1 MSIRKTITTKAN
13 RLISMAVN
21 SVAQK
26 GSERFLGAESADA
39 LRLLARQMGAEGI
52 VLLKN
57 EKQTLP
63 LPQDKTVSVFG
74 RVQVDTFYVGYGSGG
89 DVNAPYKVS
98 ILEGLRNCEKIRI
111 NEELAAVYEDWSRS
125 HPVDEGYWGHW
136 PMCFDEMPVSEKLVR
151 QSAAKGDTALVVIG
165 RAAGEDRENTLTE
178 GSYYLTKEER
188 SLLDAV
194 TAAFDKVAVLLNV
207 GSILD
212 MHWLED
218 YGDAIS
224 AVCYIW
230 QNGMETGNSV
240 ADVLCGDVTPSG
252 CLCDTIARRY
262 EDYPSSAH
270 FGGKAYNEY
279 VEDVFV
285 GYRFFETFA
294 PSRVLFPFGFGL
306 SYTTFS
312 ISVTQTRISGDD
324 CRVWVKVKNTGN
336 TYSGKRT
343 VQLYL
348 QKPQGVL
355 SQPERMLVAFEKTQT
370 LQPGEEEKLCLHCKL
385 SDYASY
391 DDTGLS
397 GHTSAWIY
405 EAGEYN
411 LYVGEDVR
419 SAAFCRSFTVRALQ
433 VVRQCSQ
440 ICAPDPAHPFERL
453 VLRKNENG
461 ENVPMTQRAPTMKIS
476 LRERILRNLPQ
487 NLELTGDCGIKLQ
500 DVKDGKA
507 TIEAFTAQ
515 LSVDELEAIT
525 RGDYS
530 MDSPLGAK
538 GNAGAIGGVLP
549 SLREKGIP
557 AVITTDGPSGI
568 RLSETCSLLPNGA
581 ALACSFNRLLVQTLF
596 ASLAQE
602 MASRGSD
609 ILLAPGMN
617 IHRNP
622 LCGRNFEYF
631 SEDPCLSGLI
641 ASSYVQGVQSGGLS
655 ACPKHFCCNNQEFN
669 RTHNDSR
676 VSERALREIY
686 LKGFELCVREAQ
698 PHNIMTSYNKVNG
711 VWSHYNY
718 DLCTTVLRG
727 EWGFLGAVMTDWWM
741 RKDESH
747 EFPGVHDQGYRVRA
761 GVDVLMPGGARGGKR
776 KPDGTLKKSMKAKDG
791 VTLGELQSCA
801 MHVLKMAMQYLAED

>member
-1 MSIRKTITTKAN
+1 MSIRKTITDKAN

-26 GSERFLGAESADA
+26 GSERFQGAQSTDA

-63 LPQDKTVSVFG
+63 LPKDKTVSVFG
-74 RVQVDTFYVGYGSGG
+74 RVQVDTFFVGYGSGG

-98 ILEGLRNCEKIRI
+98 ILEGLRNCEKLQI
-111 NEELAAVYEDWSRS
+111 NEDLAAVYEDWSAH
-125 HPVDEGYWGHW
+125 HPVDDGYWGHW
-136 PMCFDEMPVSEKLVR
+136 PMCYDEMPVSDKLV
-151 QSAAKGDTALVVIG
+151 QEAAKVGDTAIVIIG

-178 GSYYLTKEER
+178 GSYYLTKEEKA
-188 SLLDAV
+188 LLDQV
-194 TAAFDKVAVLLNV
+194 TKAFKRVAVLLNV
-207 GSILD
+207 GSIMD
-212 MHWLED
+212 MHWLKD
-218 YGDAIS
+218 YGERITTVA
-224 AVCYIW
+224 YIW

-252 CLCDTIARRY
+252 CLCDTIALRY

-270 FGGKAYNEY
+270 FGNKAYNEY
-279 VEDVFV
+279 AEDVFV

-312 ISVTQTRISGDD
+312 VDVTQTRISGDD
-324 CRVWVKVKNTGN
+324 CRVWVKVKNTGD
-336 TYSGKRT
+336 TYSGKHT
-343 VQLYL
+343 VQMYL

-355 SQPERMLVAFEKTQT
+355 SQPERMLVAFAKTNL
-370 LQPGEEEKLCLHCKL
+370 LQAGEEEKLCLHCKL

-397 GHTSAWIY
+397 GHRSAWIF
-405 EAGEYN
+405 EAGVYN
-411 LYVGEDVR
+411 LYVGADVR

-440 ICAPDPAHPFERL
+440 ICAPDPRHPFERL

-461 ENVPMTQRAPTMKIS
+461 KNVPMTQRAPTMQVS

-487 NLELTGDCGIKLQ
+487 NIEPTGDCGIKLQ
-500 DVKDGKA
+500 DVKNGKA
-507 TIEAFTAQ
+507 TLAAFTAQ

-568 RLSETCSLLPNGA
+568 RLSESCSLLPNGA

-596 ASLAQE
+596 SALAQE
-602 MASRGSD
+602 MAARGSD

-631 SEDPCLSGLI
+631 SEDPCLTGLI
-641 ASSYVQGVQSGGLS
+641 ASSYVQGIQSGGLS

-727 EWGFLGAVMTDWWM
+727 EWGFQGSVMTDWWM

-747 EFPGVHDQGYRVRA
+747 EFPGVIDQGYRVRA

-801 MHVLKMAMQYLAED
+801 MHVLKMAMNYLK